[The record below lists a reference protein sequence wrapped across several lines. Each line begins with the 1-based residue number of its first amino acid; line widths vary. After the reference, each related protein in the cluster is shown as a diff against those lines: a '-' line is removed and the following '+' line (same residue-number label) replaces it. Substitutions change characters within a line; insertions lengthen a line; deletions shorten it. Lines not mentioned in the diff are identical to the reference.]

1 MSSTIARSPIPIR
14 HDWIPANEQ
23 PTATAECVR
32 GVALVARANGRSA
45 RWVTDALF
53 RIERGRKTRPI
64 VVG

>member
-1 MSSTIARSPIPIR
+1 VSSTIAGSAIPIT

-23 PTATAECVR
+23 ATANCSVR
-32 GVALVARANGRSA
+32 GVALVARATGCSA